1 MTGSELERK
10 NLILGLALFGLF
22 LLLFGATVVI
32 ALVYLALD

>member
-1 MTGSELERK
+1 MTDPELERK
-10 NLILGLALFGLF
+10 NMILGLALFGLF